1 MNLSH
6 FLFQIQKSRYYGD
19 INTPNIIL
27 IFCLFTLVPAPKR
40 KNSSIMFHPCYYFWQ
55 CVTICAF
62 TLIYCTSKKTNI
74 ILINR
79 EYTRN
84 HVSKFIFFIKNQ
96 EFENHYPIKHRHK
109 IHIHSLTEI
118 RNIICYT
125 ALIWAKSRD
134 TLRFN
139 EKLSSRVSTSLFST
153 GLYAWTRFWIIT
165 WRKFCRSNTLHTP
178 VLSITLDSFFSKHI
192 FYIYDSDFLF
202 SVKKGYAIT
211 HQNTYKNTH
220 IYTLNFFLP
229 HTYFIRYSNTDLT
242 VFVVCLFCA
251 LYNLSKDLIQTT
263 I

>member
-1 MNLSH
+1 MYWEIIVKTNFDFTSSLQSFCFRTRCSTNTLQFCSKNWKLAFVLFSIVKFNVFDWWLKNWDRLLLIGRLITASRCLH
-6 FLFQIQKSRYYGD
+6 FGQSDTIVFILDASKICHISCSRYKKSRYYGD

-139 EKLSSRVSTSLFST
+139 EKLSSRVSASLFNT
-153 GLYAWTRFWIIT
+153 ELY
-165 WRKFCRSNTLHTP
+165 
-178 VLSITLDSFFSKHI
+178 
-192 FYIYDSDFLF
+192 
-202 SVKKGYAIT
+202 G
-211 HQNTYKNTH
+211 
-220 IYTLNFFLP
+220 
-229 HTYFIRYSNTDLT
+229 
-242 VFVVCLFCA
+242 
-251 LYNLSKDLIQTT
+251 
-263 I
+263 